1 MPFKRSSLKT
11 APTACFFKNTAKL
24 MKKTHFIGIDVSK
37 MTLDAAIFAKGK
49 DVREFE
55 HVKVSNDKDGFK
67 KLLSW
72 LKERHIGK
80 SAYFGM
86 EFTGFY
92 CLEFQDFLE
101 RHKITYTMLKPAIL
115 KGYPFVPVDKDDTL
129 DSQKL
134 ADVMA
139 RFTDRLQPYDLPSG
153 KLLELQEMRRV
164 RKELVNTRTR
174 LELELQNTVSKNLGT
189 MLRKQIDGLNEDVHA
204 IEKDMEDLV
213 QSDNA
218 LMENYV
224 LLRTVPSIGI
234 VNAMNTLVLT
244 RNFTMFENGRQ
255 YARRTGV
262 APKTHDSGRSVHWRK
277 RPSPHADLSAKAD
290 LSRAAENAIVNNTEL
305 KAYYERKMHG
315 KTRKEDPDTHRKTIN
330 AVMFK
335 LILRMF
341 AVVRRHEPY
350 KKEL

>member
-1 MPFKRSSLKT
+1 
-11 APTACFFKNTAKL
+11 

-37 MTLDAAIFAKGK
+37 MTLDAAVFAKGK

-55 HVKVSNDKDGFK
+55 HVKVSNDRDGFE
-67 KLLSW
+67 KLLLW
-72 LKERHIGK
+72 LKERHIGR

-92 CLEFQDFLE
+92 CLDFQEFLE
-101 RHKITYTMLKPAIL
+101 RHKLTYTMLKPAIL

-139 RFTDRLQPYDLPSG
+139 RFSDRLQPYNLPSG

-174 LELELQNTVSKNLGT
+174 LELELQNTVCKKLAA
-189 MLRKQIDGLNEDVHA
+189 MLRKQIDGLNEDVEA
-204 IEKDMEDLV
+204 IEKDMEALV
-213 QSDNA
+213 QSDDT
-218 LMENYV
+218 LMRNYV
-224 LLRTVPSIGI
+224 LLRTVPSIGL
-234 VNAMNTLVLT
+234 VNAMNTICIT
-244 RNFTMFENGRQ
+244 RNFTMFESGRQ

-262 APKTHDSGRSVHWRK
+262 APKAHDSGKSVSWRK
-277 RPSPHADLSAKAD
+277 RPSLHADLSAKAD
-290 LSRAAENAIVNNTEL
+290 LSRAAENAIVNNNEL
-305 KAYYERKMHG
+305 KAYYERRMHG
-315 KTRKEDPDTHRKTIN
+315 KTRREDPDTHRKTIN

-341 AVVRRHEPY
+341 AVIRRQEPY
-350 KKEL
+350 KEEL